1 MQNMYLLKFNNYIN
15 KIFKKLETISDYVN
29 YQVGSAITGVNFV
42 PSNGLVTTH
51 ICNSWNA
58 NKPDYLVVTTTDNTA
73 IESRWFVI
81 DADRLKNGQYR
92 LTLKRDVLAD
102 YTEEFINATSL
113 ISKATLLD
121 TDPLIFNDEAI
132 KVNQI
137 LTSETPLKDETGVPW
152 IVAYVPKHDTSDPDI
167 AGWEDKTVSGLSV
180 LPEANYTANTQA
192 EFKTLLQDG
201 KKLLTGYKGYVDCR
215 TYNEVES
222 ARSYVR
228 KTITRSD
235 ENTSMSNS
243 VKSSLNS
250 YFELVEGFDNYDK
263 DPLVTGFDDGIKS
276 EYGLAFVNYADL
288 LEEYNGKTVKINN
301 EVFTITITGDEE
313 RTDIDDYVGGALYT
327 NIRYQLGFPNAVGT
341 TSRIIHLSYYKY
353 RQIQVTLT
361 QVFGIASTFNI
372 SKSRRSLKDQPYD
385 MLVLPYKD
393 TEGNI
398 AKITYNNNTFTYDP
412 DAMLNI
418 ATHMSTTYGSSVV
431 YDVQILPYC
440 PIRDLMASDGSIVI
454 DSTMINAKY
463 SPIVDSQDVNNYVGF
478 VFYAYE
484 SSATFN
490 IAHTISVTNPKLEH
504 ITKLFRLASPNFD
517 GEYEFD
523 PYMNGGVEYF
533 NVDFTYL
540 PYQPWIKINPNY
552 KYLYGKDLNDSR
564 GLILGGNFSIT
575 KMDDAWVNYQ
585 LQNVNYQNIF
595 DRQIKNMKFN
605 NKLQMI
611 EQGIGSAS
619 QALGTGVGVGAFTNP
634 VAGAVTGALS
644 AISGGIDLG
653 ITRSRQKEALSYS
666 RDMFN
671 MNLQN
676 VQALPQTISKVTA
689 FNINSKYFPFLK
701 EYNTTPEEEQA
712 VIDKLR
718 WDGMTV
724 GRIGVIDDYIR
735 DEETYI
741 QASIIRIDIEDDYNI
756 AQEISN
762 ELSRGVYI
770 KRSDIV

>member
-15 KIFKKLETISDYVN
+15 KIFKKLASLSDYIN
-29 YQVGSAITGVNFV
+29 YQVGTALAGVNFV
-42 PSNGLVTTH
+42 PGNGLATTH
-51 ICNSWNA
+51 VCNNWQDGN
-58 NKPDYLVVTTTDNTA
+58 PDYVVVTNTTNTE
-73 IESRWFVI
+73 IESRWFII

-102 YTEEFINATSL
+102 YTYEFTTATSF
-113 ISKATLLD
+113 IAKATLLD

-152 IVAYVPKHDTSDPDI
+152 IVVYVPKHDAADVDS
-167 AGWEDKTVSGLSV
+167 WESKTVEGLSS
-180 LPEANYTANTQA
+180 LPEANFTATSEL

-201 KKLLTGYKGYVDCR
+201 KKVLSAYKGYVDMVEGMIQPENR
-215 TYNEVES
+215 RHTITYNNGVSSES
-222 ARSYVR
+222 LSYP
-228 KTITRSD
+228 T
-235 ENTSMSNS
+235 N
-243 VKSSLNS
+243 LNS
-250 YFELVEGFDNYDK
+250 YFRINPGFDNYK
-263 DPLVTGFDDGIKS
+263 AQLVAGFNDGINS
-276 EYGLAFVNYADL
+276 EYSLSYINYPEL
-288 LEEYNGKTVKINN
+288 LESYNGKTVKINN
-301 EVFTITITGDEE
+301 QIFQITITGEE
-313 RTDIDDYVGGALYT
+313 KTEEVDSYVGGALYT
-327 NIRYQLGFPNAVGT
+327 NIRYQLDFPETVGST
-341 TSRIIHLSYYKY
+341 DRIIHLNYYRY
-353 RQIQVTLT
+353 REVVVTLT
-361 QVFGIASTFNI
+361 EIFGIASTFDI
-372 SKSRRSLKDQPYD
+372 STARRSLKDQPYD

-393 TEGNI
+393 VEGNI
-398 AKITYNNNTFTYDP
+398 AKIVYNNAEVTYDP

-418 ATHMSTTYGSSVV
+418 ATHMATTYGSSVV
-431 YDVQILPYC
+431 YDAQVLPYC
-440 PIRDLMASDGSIVI
+440 PIRDLMASDGSIII
-454 DSTMINAKY
+454 DSSMVNAKY
-463 SPIVDSQDVNNYVGF
+463 NLVLDSTDPTKYVGF

-490 IAHTISVTNPKLEH
+490 IAFNITVTNPKLEH

-552 KYLYGKDLNDSR
+552 KYLYGEDLNDSR
-564 GLILGGNFSIT
+564 GLILGGSFSIT
-575 KMDDAWVNYQ
+575 KMDDAWANYQ
-585 LQNVNYQNIF
+585 MQNINYQNIF

-611 EQGIGSAS
+611 EQGVGSAS
-619 QALGTGVGVGAFTNP
+619 QALGTGAGIGAFINP
-634 VAGAVTGALS
+634 IAGAITGGLS
-644 AISGGIDLG
+644 AIAGGIDLG
-653 ITRSRQKEALSYS
+653 ITRSRQKETLSYAT
-666 RDMFN
+666 DMYKL
-671 MNLQN
+671 NLQN

-701 EYNTTPEEEQA
+701 VYTTTPEEEQA

-718 WDGMTV
+718 YDGMTV

-735 DEETYI
+735 EEETFI
-741 QASIIRIDIEDDYNI
+741 QANIIRIEIEDDYNVAEAI
-756 AQEISN
+756 NE

>member
-29 YQVGSAITGVNFV
+29 YQVGSALTGVNFV
-42 PSNGLVTTH
+42 PGNGLATAHV
-51 ICNSWNA
+51 CNNWQSGR
-58 NKPDYLVVTTTDNTA
+58 PDYVVVTSTDNTI

-152 IVAYVPKHDTSDPDI
+152 IVAYVPKHDASDPD

-180 LPEANYTANTQA
+180 LPEANFTANSQL

-201 KKLLTGYKGYVDCR
+201 KKLLTSYKGYVDCR
-215 TYNEVES
+215 TYNSVES

-228 KTITRSD
+228 KTITRTD

-263 DPLVTGFDDGIKS
+263 TPLVNGFDDGIKS
-276 EYGLAFVNYADL
+276 EYGLSFVNYADL

-327 NIRYQLGFPNAVGT
+327 NIRYQLGFPNAVGQT
-341 TSRIIHLSYYKY
+341 DRIIHLSYYKY
-353 RQIQVTLT
+353 REITVTLT

-398 AKITYNNNTFTYDP
+398 AKITYNNATFTYDP

-463 SPIVDSQDVNNYVGF
+463 SPIVDSQNVNNYVGF

-575 KMDDAWVNYQ
+575 KMDDAWANYQ
-585 LQNVNYQNIF
+585 LQNVNFQNIF

-644 AISGGIDLG
+644 AIAGGIDLG

>member
-611 EQGIGSAS
+611 EQGSGSAS

>member
-15 KIFKKLETISDYVN
+15 KIFKKLETISEYVN
-29 YQVGSAITGVNFV
+29 YQVGSALTGVNFV
-42 PSNGLVTTH
+42 PGNGLATTH
-51 ICNSWNA
+51 VCNNWQSG
-58 NKPDYLVVTTTDNTA
+58 KPDYVVVTTTDNTA

-102 YTEEFINATSL
+102 YTEEFLQATSL

-152 IVAYVPKHDTSDPDI
+152 IVAYVPKHDASDPD

-180 LPEANYTANTQA
+180 LPEANFTATSEV

-201 KKLLTGYKGYVDCR
+201 KKLLTGYRGYVDCKLADANVHGNQR
-215 TYNEVES
+215 V
-222 ARSYVR
+222 
-228 KTITRSD
+228 TITNNNDTASISKTYP
-235 ENTSMSNS
+235 TSLS
-243 VKSSLNS
+243 S
-250 YFELVEGFDNYDK
+250 YFNIPGSSFNFLT
-263 DPLVTGFDDGIKS
+263 PLKTGFDDGIKS
-276 EYGLAFVNYADL
+276 QYGLSFLSYADL
-288 LEEYNGKTVKINN
+288 LAEYNGKTVKINN
-301 EVFTITITGDEE
+301 QVFEISIAGADTTSEIE
-313 RTDIDDYVGGALYT
+313 DYVGGSLYT
-327 NIRYQLGFPNAVGT
+327 NVRYQLGMPEAVGT
-341 TSRIIHLSYYKY
+341 TSRIIYLEYYNYKEV
-353 RQIQVTLT
+353 QVTLT
-361 QVFGIASTFNI
+361 QIFGVASTFNI
-372 SKSRRSLKDQPYD
+372 SKVRRSLRDQPYD

-454 DSTMINAKY
+454 DSSMINAKY

-575 KMDDAWVNYQ
+575 KMDDAWANYQ

-634 VAGAVTGALS
+634 IAGAVTGALS
-644 AISGGIDLG
+644 AVAGGIDLG

>member
-29 YQVGSAITGVNFV
+29 YQVGSALTGVNFV
-42 PSNGLVTTH
+42 PGNGLATAHV
-51 ICNSWNA
+51 CNNWQSGR
-58 NKPDYLVVTTTDNTA
+58 PDYVVVTSTDNTI

-152 IVAYVPKHDTSDPDI
+152 IVAYVPKHDASDPD

-180 LPEANYTANTQA
+180 LPEANFTANSQL

-201 KKLLTGYKGYVDCR
+201 KKLLTSYKGYVDCR
-215 TYNEVES
+215 TYNSVES

-228 KTITRSD
+228 KTITRTD

-263 DPLVTGFDDGIKS
+263 TPLVNGFDDGIKS
-276 EYGLAFVNYADL
+276 EYGLSFVNYADL

-327 NIRYQLGFPNAVGT
+327 NIRYQLGFPNAVGQT
-341 TSRIIHLSYYKY
+341 DRIIHLSYYKY
-353 RQIQVTLT
+353 REITVTLT

-398 AKITYNNNTFTYDP
+398 AKITYNNATFTYDP

-463 SPIVDSQDVNNYVGF
+463 SPIVDSQNVNNYVGF
-478 VFYAYE
+478 VFYVYE

-575 KMDDAWVNYQ
+575 KMDDAWANYQ
-585 LQNVNYQNIF
+585 LQNVNFQNIF

-644 AISGGIDLG
+644 AIAGGIDLG

>member
-29 YQVGSAITGVNFV
+29 YQVGSALTGVNFV
-42 PSNGLVTTH
+42 PGNGLVTTH
-51 ICNSWNA
+51 VCNSWNA
-58 NKPDYLVVTTTDNTA
+58 GKPDYLVVTTTDNTA

-102 YTEEFINATSL
+102 YTEEFLQATSL

-152 IVAYVPKHDTSDPDI
+152 IVAYVPKHDASDPD

-180 LPEANYTANTQA
+180 LPESNFTANSEA

-215 TYNEVES
+215 TYNTVES

-228 KTITRSD
+228 KTITRSN

-263 DPLVTGFDDGIKS
+263 TPLVTGFDDGIKS

-288 LEEYNGKTVKINN
+288 LADYNGKTVKINN
-301 EVFTITITGDEE
+301 QVYEISITG
-313 RTDIDDYVGGALYT
+313 TDTTIEVADYVGGALYT

-341 TSRIIHLSYYKY
+341 ANRIIHLNYYNYKEV
-353 RQIQVTLT
+353 QVTLT
-361 QVFGIASTFNI
+361 QIFGIASTFNI
-372 SKSRRSLKDQPYD
+372 SKVRRSLRDQPYD

-398 AKITYNNNTFTYDP
+398 AKIMYNNSEFTYDP

-454 DSTMINAKY
+454 DSSMINAKY

-575 KMDDAWVNYQ
+575 KMDDAWANYQ

-634 VAGAVTGALS
+634 IAGAVTGALS
-644 AISGGIDLG
+644 AVAGGIDLG

-712 VIDKLR
+712 VIDKLK

-724 GRIGVIDDYIR
+724 GRIGVIEDYIR

>member
-29 YQVGSAITGVNFV
+29 YQVGSALTGVNFV
-42 PSNGLVTTH
+42 PGNGLATAHV
-51 ICNSWNA
+51 CNSWNA
-58 NKPDYLVVTTTDNTA
+58 SKPDYLVVTTTDNTA

-102 YTEEFINATSL
+102 YTEEFLQATSL

-152 IVAYVPKHDTSDPDI
+152 IVAYVPKHDASDPDI

-180 LPEANYTANTQA
+180 LPEANFTANSEA

-201 KKLLTGYKGYVDCR
+201 KKILSAYVGHVDIQEVGEQGTSYKRVTVRR
-215 TYNEVES
+215 T
-222 ARSYVR
+222 
-228 KTITRSD
+228 
-235 ENTSMSNS
+235 ENTSSYS
-243 VKSSLNS
+243 TATKSLNS
-250 YFELVEGFDNYDK
+250 YFQLNSIPTTYGPQMIEGFD
-263 DPLVTGFDDGIKS
+263 TGIKLQ
-276 EYGLAFVNYADL
+276 YGLTYTEQTYSDL
-288 LEEYNGKTVKINN
+288 IEEYNGKTVKINN
-301 EVFTITITGDEE
+301 QVYAISISSSLVENEVESYLDH
-313 RTDIDDYVGGALYT
+313 T
-327 NIRYQLGFPNAVGT
+327 NQVYINTRYELGFPGHVG
-341 TSRIIHLSYYKY
+341 SNDAIVYLDQYNY

-361 QVFGIASTFNI
+361 QIFGVASTFNI
-372 SKSRRSLKDQPYD
+372 SKVRRSLRDQPYD

-454 DSTMINAKY
+454 DTTMINAKY

-575 KMDDAWVNYQ
+575 KMDDAWANYQ

-634 VAGAVTGALS
+634 VAGAVTGTLS
-644 AISGGIDLG
+644 VIAGGIDLG